1 MNAFMGVFF
10 GFKYFSELT
19 VNYENYNT
27 VLLKNET
34 PKTMSFFFSP
44 LKSHECVIF

>member
-19 VNYENYNT
+19 VNYENYYT

-34 PKTMSFFFSP
+34 PKTMRVSFFTF
-44 LKSHECVIF
+44 KIT